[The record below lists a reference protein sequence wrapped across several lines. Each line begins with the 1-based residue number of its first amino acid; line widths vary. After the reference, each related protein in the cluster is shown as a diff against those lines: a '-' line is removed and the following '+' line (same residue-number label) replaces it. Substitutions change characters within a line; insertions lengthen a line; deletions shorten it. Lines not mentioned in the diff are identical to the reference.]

1 MSEEVCTELCKLI
14 KSLVDSLKESYQ
26 NEINYLR
33 NVITPPPPQPEPQLP
48 RPKPKKDS
56 DSDSE
61 EEESS
66 LIRDVKSMK
75 KKNQNDINYHD
86 FD

>member
-48 RPKPKKDS
+48 RPKPKDS

-66 LIRDVKSMK
+66 LIRNVKSMK
-75 KKNQNDINYHD
+75 KKNQNDINYTN